1 MQSQSDSGVVTLEQ
15 LGVAIR
21 KCSEAHPEFT
31 SRKLLHP
38 DAERLCEAL
47 AEMNFRRLSVMN
59 KSVFQGE
66 HLKALVRWLEVDECQ
81 AK

>member
-1 MQSQSDSGVVTLEQ
+1 VTLEQ
-15 LGVAIR
+15 LGKAIQ
-21 KCSEAHPEFT
+21 KCSEAYPDYT

-47 AEMNFRRLSVMN
+47 AEMNYRRLSVMN

-66 HLKALVRWLEVDECQ
+66 HLEALRRWLEVDECN